1 MDLMKAHS
9 GYSNGAVLDQEQT
22 LRPKRKS
29 PVSMYRASNRVAFFQ
44 SQSRGER
51 GRLFNTIGPLRNE
64 AEARQLPAA
73 QRHLAGLMPQ
83 ADASRMISLHRHRA
97 VWLEK
102 LREAGRAPP
111 G

>member
-1 MDLMKAHS
+1 M
-9 GYSNGAVLDQEQT
+9 EQFWIRS
-22 LRPKRKS
+22 RPSARS
-29 PVSMYRASNRVAFFQ
+29 ENRQCRCTEPLIASRF
-44 SQSRGER
+44 SSRSREASEAGF
-51 GRLFNTIGPLRNE
+51 FNTIGPLRNE

-83 ADASRMISLHRHRA
+83 ADASADDQFASHRA

>member
-1 MDLMKAHS
+1 
-9 GYSNGAVLDQEQT
+9 
-22 LRPKRKS
+22 
-29 PVSMYRASNRVAFFQ
+29 
-44 SQSRGER
+44 
-51 GRLFNTIGPLRNE
+51 LRNE

-83 ADASRMISLHRHRA
+83 ADASADDQFASHRA